1 MTEMVTKRSSREAE
15 WRLRL
20 ARFAASGLPV
30 RQFCDAEAVSNATF
44 YSWQK
49 KLGKAVATSPG
60 AGFID
65 VGPMPAPP
73 RAPVK
78 VVPASAALEVR
89 LELGH
94 GLVLHIV
101 RH

>member
-1 MTEMVTKRSSREAE
+1 MTEMVTKCSSREAE

-49 KLGKAVATSPG
+49 KLGKAVVTAPG

-65 VGPMPAPP
+65 VGPMPPP
-73 RAPVK
+73 RASVK
-78 VVPASAALEVR
+78 LEPAIAALEVR

-101 RH
+101 RR

>member
-49 KLGKAVATSPG
+49 KLGKAVVTSPG

-78 VVPASAALEVR
+78 VEPASAALEVR

-101 RH
+101 RR

>member
-30 RQFCDAEAVSNATF
+30 RQFYDAEAVSNATF

-49 KLGKAVATSPG
+49 KLCKAVVTPPG

-65 VGPMPAPP
+65 VGPMSTPP
-73 RAPVK
+73 RAQITVE
-78 VVPASAALEVR
+78 PASAALEVR
-89 LELGH
+89 LELGD

-101 RH
+101 RR